1 MKEKKFRPYWAST
14 SSNALIN
21 KLIQTGSA
29 KIKTYMEDLIS
40 GKNIVVNFDEQIVFE
55 QLETDENAIWSL
67 LLASGYLKAEKVEY
81 RGRLLEPWY
90 HLSITNLETY
100 GMFDSMLR
108 GWFNNV
114 SSDYNAFVKALLS
127 DNVEEMNLC
136 SNF

>member
-81 RGRLLEPWY
+81 RGRLLEPCIILALQILKLMVCLIACLEAGLIMY
-90 HLSITNLETY
+90 LLTTMHL
-100 GMFDSMLR
+100 
-108 GWFNNV
+108 
-114 SSDYNAFVKALLS
+114 
-127 DNVEEMNLC
+127 
-136 SNF
+136 